1 MKRVSLLPAFLP
13 LAPLLLATAC
23 VAEPPREPVS
33 PAPLF
38 DALAFFDG
46 RAEGVASLKVIF
58 AAAHTIRVHSHG
70 VRQTDGSLVLDQI
83 VEEAGK
89 KPRTRQWHIRE
100 TSPNHYAGTLSDA
113 ASAITGETSGNR
125 LHLHFTMK
133 GGMDT
138 NQWLTLAPDG
148 QSAHNIMVVRKLGLT
163 LAVLDET
170 ITRTAPT
177 S

>member
-1 MKRVSLLPAFLP
+1 MHPRAYLTTLP
-13 LAPLLLATAC
+13 LVLATAC
-23 VAEPPREPVS
+23 VPAPPLAPVS
-33 PAPLF
+33 PAPVF
-38 DALAFFDG
+38 DAIAFFDG

-58 AAAHTIRVHSHG
+58 KSAHSIRVHSHG
-70 VRQTDGSLVLDQI
+70 VRQPDGSLVLDQI

-89 KPRTRQWHIRE
+89 KPRKRQWRIRE

-113 ASAITGETSGNR
+113 ASPITGETQGNR

-138 NQWLTLAPDG
+138 NQWLTLSPNG
-148 QSAHNIMVVRKLGLT
+148 QSAHNILVVRKFGLT

-170 ITRTAPT
+170 ITRTPA